1 MSEEGYSYWVSL
13 AEKFV
18 GILLIIVSGLMLYFT
33 ATSTD
38 SLGVYS
44 WIFAFLGVVVLIIGI
59 FLLLVRPPE

>member
-1 MSEEGYSYWVSL
+1 MSEDVTFWVTL

-18 GILLIIVSGLMLYFT
+18 GFLLTIVGALLLYFT

-38 SLGVYS
+38 ALEVFTG
-44 WIFAFLGVVVLIIGI
+44 FFGFLGIVLLVVGV